1 MLWYFIDFTLS
12 LRFTE
17 FRIPDL
23 VTQNSSVQLSCDF
36 DLEGEVLYSL
46 KWYKDDREFYR
57 YTPNEIPQQIVFPV
71 KDVDV
76 DVSFFDADGAQ
87 AISSTSSISV
97 SIYL

>member
-76 DVSFFDADGAQ
+76 DVSFFDANG

>member
-57 YTPNEIPQQIVFPV
+57 YTPNEIPQQKVFPV

-76 DVSFFDADGAQ
+76 DVSFFDVSGAKSL
-87 AISSTSSISV
+87 ISSISV
-97 SIYL
+97 PIYL